1 MSTAITGNTVATIT
15 LNTISGQ
22 LLCTASCLS
31 PDESTIYWIGRAG
44 FSEAGAVYKCPMSSF
59 ATGSVTQLYAPGFMG
74 TGSVAMWQNGT
85 KIYSLESTGTSRIL
99 SANADGSS
107 VSATV
112 EWSSFSFASGFLAV
126 YPENPYAYSAMGSFR
141 YVSQWDVD
149 NEVSAQALNAT
160 WFLAG
165 IGPCRF
171 QANSM
176 LVGHDQPGYI
186 LVWDR
191 NTGHMRTLCG
201 NGSSTALSA
210 GGNAFDISI
219 STPKWL
225 HSDED
230 GRVYFLT
237 NSRIWSLI
245 NGVVAQIGASSTNDT
260 LLHSFSTNRL
270 IRGGGNSYDWVLM
283 S

>member
-1 MSTAITGNTVATIT
+1 MSTAIVGNTVATVSLDAID
-15 LNTISGQ
+15 GQ

-31 PDESTIYWIGRAG
+31 PDESTIYWTGRAG
-44 FSEAGAVYKCPMSSF
+44 FALAGAVYKCPMSSF
-59 ATGSVTQLYAPGFMG
+59 TAGSVTQLYPAGFMG

-107 VSATV
+107 GSATV

-126 YPENPYAYSAMGSFR
+126 YTENPYAYTAMGSFR
-141 YVSQWDVD
+141 YVSQWDVPND
-149 NEVSAQALNAT
+149 TVIQALNAT

-201 NGSSTALSA
+201 NGGSAALAA
-210 GGNAFDISI
+210 GGSAFDVSI

-245 NGVVAQIGASSTNDT
+245 NGTVAQVGASTNTET
-260 LLHSFSTNRL
+260 LLHAFTMNRL
-270 IRGGGNSYDWVLM
+270 IRGTGNSYDWVLM